1 MAVPGSGTLSL
12 GGLAAEK
19 DVDDYTDVDY
29 DDVLSLKDLTIGGNA
44 NGNSFSADITNASSA
59 SKPNSSA
66 PFAMSEWY
74 SYDHDATN
82 AVGGDGTNWHG
93 ASYYASGSIGS
104 TGYNSAALGHTS
116 KANACA
122 DTTTQQTCSVIMWR
136 GTLGNGTTMYFQWGN
151 TSLPSY
157 VVDGSNF
164 SYMRL
169 ASTWSNNTI
178 SNGTTTNNSPA
189 FSTGNDAVFQ
199 VNSSGVVSGFGSCT
213 TNNTQLPITTSTYGK
228 AALACGQAT
237 NGTAYFQSTSP
248 AVNQTVY
255 TNAANTAVLGAGNW
269 GVNIL
274 SSEANR
280 RMTTNSSGVITFFG
294 SC

>member
-1 MAVPGSGTLSL
+1 MAVPGSGALSL

-44 NGNSFSADITNASSA
+44 NGNSFSADTTNLSSA

-74 SYDHDATN
+74 SYDHDASSL
-82 AVGGDGTNWHG
+82 GGDGTNWHA
-93 ASYYASGSIGS
+93 ASYYASG
-104 TGYNSAALGHTS
+104 TVAYNGYNSASLGHTS

-122 DTTTQQTCSVIMWR
+122 DTSTVQTCSVIMWR

-151 TSLPSY
+151 TTLPDAA
-157 VVDGSNF
+157 VDGSNF

-169 ASTWSNNTI
+169 FSTWSNITI
-178 SNGTTTNNSPA
+178 SNGSTSSNSPA
-189 FSTGNDAVFQ
+189 QSTGNDAVFQ
-199 VNSSGVVSGFGSCT
+199 VNSSGVVSGFGGCT
-213 TNNTQLPITTSTYGK
+213 TNNTQYPITSLAYAK
-228 AALACGQAT
+228 PVFACGQAT
-237 NGTAYFQSTSP
+237 NSTAYFLNTSP
-248 AVNQTVY
+248 AVGQTVY
-255 TNAANTAVLGAGNW
+255 TNSTNSTTLGAGNW

-274 SSEANR
+274 ASQSNR